1 MPEPAELTPDVELVT
16 LRKVNA
22 ELLQAKHTL
31 KAKVTSLEADVL
43 AATEKADKAQAAARA
58 VIVDQPLKRMVS
70 ELSKDVPELVMRE
83 LLADFKFEAGDD
95 GSILITNIAD
105 GKPIAAK
112 NGKAVAFDKHSLH
125 LFLIGDN
132 YAEKSDR
139 QRVYT
144 HLLGVPAGSG
154 GVGRMAGILARQS
167 KPSEEKKEQAPSF
180 GLR

>member
-1 MPEPAELTPDVELVT
+1 MPEPTEQTPEVELTT

-22 ELLQAKHTL
+22 DLLKTKHEQ
-31 KAKVTSLEADVL
+31 KARITALEADVL
-43 AATEKADKAQAAARA
+43 AATETANKAQAAARA
-58 VIVDQPLKRMVS
+58 VVVDQPLKKMVA
-70 ELSKDVPELVMRE
+70 ELSTNVPELVMRE

-95 GSILITNIAD
+95 GSILITNVQD

-125 LFLIGDN
+125 LFLIGDG
-132 YAEKSDR
+132 YVEKSDR

-154 GVGRMAGILARQS
+154 GVGRVAGILARQG
-167 KPSEEKKEQAPSF
+167 KPSEEKKDQSLSF